1 MTICIA
7 CTCEQDSKNPKN
19 GRVIAV
25 SDRMI
30 TVDALMLEFEHAL
43 PKLEEITQSSLVM
56 LAGDALTPTDVLRD
70 VKSHSRKE
78 KITDLRSLARLLSEV
93 LAEHRKRLV
102 EENVLGPRGFGSFE
116 EYYQKASSLPSDLV
130 RSLDQEIVSF
140 EEVHEIAGVNV
151 LLAGLDDTGPHL
163 YLITNPGT
171 ATCFDAIGYH
181 AIGSGDSQAIATISS
196 YGYVDTFGSN
206 TALYVA
212 YDAKRKAE
220 RAPGVGRETDIR
232 IVDSKGIHEISAES
246 ATELEKIYLGKAS
259 SDSKWLGSLPD
270 FRLP

>member
-7 CTCEQDSKNPKN
+7 CTCEQSSKNPKN
-19 GRVIAV
+19 GKIIAI

-56 LAGDALTPTDVLRD
+56 LAGDALTPTDIIRD

-78 KITDLRSLARLLSEV
+78 KVTDLRSLARLVAET
-93 LAEHRKRLV
+93 LANHRKRLV
-102 EENVLGPRGFGSFE
+102 EENVLRPRGFVSFE
-116 EYYQKASSLPSDLV
+116 DYYENATSVPSDLANT
-130 RSLDQEIVSF
+130 LDQEIVSF
-140 EEVHEIAGVNV
+140 EDVHDIAGVDI
-151 LLAGLDDTGPHL
+151 LLAGLDDTGPHI
-163 YLITNPGT
+163 YLVSSPGT
-171 ATCFDAIGYH
+171 STCFDAIGYH

-196 YGYVDTFGSN
+196 YGYVDAFSSN

-232 IVDSKGIHEISAES
+232 IIDSRGIHEISRES
-246 ATELEKIYLGKAS
+246 ATSLEKTYQDKVN
-259 SDSKWLGSLPD
+259 SDSKWLETLPN
-270 FRLP
+270 FGLP